1 MQKPFKV
8 FSLLFIALA
17 LLAAISFIYPREGI
31 TIGDSTTLTFPSLT
45 DLFLPDTSGV
55 KHINELFSR
64 DVLAKMGVS
73 DTPTLVDTATADTI
87 AQPLDS
93 ASNKIDTTIRL
104 VTIKNIEA
112 NLPSIDLEYP
122 DSGTVTLHN
131 FFDALTTIKSNSAPI
146 RVLHYGD
153 SQIEVDRITSRLRS
167 KLQQQFGGGGYGF
180 LTMESAEQSYQ
191 LNISSTNLWD
201 TRKIKNKNDRS
212 KKNFGP
218 FFSSARIGIAE
229 TAKKNEGSITISR
242 SNLGRVIRR
251 FSLMFMPTS
260 PLLLETKA
268 DDSILFADII
278 PPSENPQLVTVE
290 LPPSTKTIRVKM
302 QADVSPLIFGLG
314 FDQSRG
320 IAVDNIPIRGSS
332 GLEFTRE
339 NGKLLAA
346 SYKMLNVKLLLLEF
360 GVNVV
365 PNVVKSYTYYEEA
378 LYQQLVFLRRVA
390 PNASI
395 ILIGVSDMS
404 RNNNGRMVSYPNI
417 EKIRDAQK
425 RAAFR
430 AGCAFWDCYRAM
442 GGENAMPAWV
452 NAQPPLANKDY
463 IHFTPTGANL
473 IAEIFYKALMK
484 DYQKYCATQKTT
496 KQ

>member
-1 MQKPFKV
+1 MQKPSKV
-8 FSLLFIALA
+8 FLLLFIALS
-17 LLAAISFIYPREGI
+17 LLGAISFIYPREGI
-31 TIGDSTTLTFPSLT
+31 TVGNSTTLTFPSLA
-45 DLFLPDTSGV
+45 DLFLPDTSGI
-55 KHINELFSR
+55 KHINQLFSR
-64 DVLAKMGVS
+64 DVLAKLSSS
-73 DTPTLVDTATADTI
+73 DTLTLADTCMADTTATI
-87 AQPLDS
+87 SDS
-93 ASNKIDTTIRL
+93 TVVKIDTTIQP
-104 VTIKNIEA
+104 VSIKNIEA

-122 DSGTVTLHN
+122 DSSMAALHY
-131 FFDALTTIKSNSAPI
+131 FFDALATIKSSTIPV

-153 SQIEVDRITSRLRS
+153 SQIEVDRITSRLRK

-191 LNISSTNLWD
+191 LNITSTNLWD
-201 TRKIKNKNDRS
+201 TRKIKDKKDRV
-212 KKNFGP
+212 KKDFGP
-218 FFSSARIGIAE
+218 FFSSARIGISE
-229 TAKKNEGSITISR
+229 SAKRNEGSITIYR
-242 SNLGRVIRR
+242 NNLGKIIRR
-251 FSLMFMPTS
+251 FSLMFKPTS

-268 DDSILFADII
+268 DDSILYADII
-278 PPSENPQLVTVE
+278 PPSENPQMVTVT
-290 LPPSTKTIRVKM
+290 LPRATKTISVKM

-314 FDQSRG
+314 FDQNHG

-339 NGKLLAA
+339 NGTLLSSA
-346 SYKMLNVKLLLLEF
+346 YRMLNVKLLLLEF

-378 LYQQLVFLRRVA
+378 LYQQLVFLKRVA

-404 RNNNGRMVSYPNI
+404 QNKNGKMVSYPNI
-417 EKIRDAQK
+417 EKIRNAEK
-425 RAAFR
+425 RAAFK
-430 AGCAFWDCYRAM
+430 AGCAFWDCYKAM

-463 IHFTPTGANL
+463 IHFSPTGANL

-484 DYQKYCATQKTT
+484 DYQKYCATQK
-496 KQ
+496 QPEP